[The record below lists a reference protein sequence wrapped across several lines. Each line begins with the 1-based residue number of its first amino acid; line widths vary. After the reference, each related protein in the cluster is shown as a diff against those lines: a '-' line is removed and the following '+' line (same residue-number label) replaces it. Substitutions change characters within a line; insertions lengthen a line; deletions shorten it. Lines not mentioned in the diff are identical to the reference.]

1 MSSQKTTTPPPAASR
16 IRRLTRR
23 RDNKMIAGVCSG
35 LADYTGLDP
44 IIFRIIFI
52 ALVFA
57 GGSGLL
63 LYGLAWIFVPEV
75 GSSRAHGRDL
85 LDRFE
90 TTPWLGAALLIAG
103 GVLLLGQINVFS
115 PPVRWGIVL
124 LILGVVLFREQGSG
138 SNRGP
143 RPAVPVR
150 HPYEP
155 APPASSA
162 DAATTAVLP
171 PAVVAAPRPPRERS
185 ALGWYTVAATLMALG
200 IAALLDASNSIH
212 VTLVQYLALPLAV
225 IGAGLI
231 VGAWLGRSRL
241 LIVLG
246 VLLVP
251 FVLTASLI
259 HVPLTG
265 AAGTFVYRPQSSV
278 DIPPSYH
285 IAAGDLT
292 LDLTRLAL
300 GSGSTDVTATVGAGQ
315 LRVLVPFRVP
325 VTVDGRADI
334 GGVTVFG
341 RTHGG
346 TEVHVQKSSSAS
358 RPGLNLH
365 LHAGLGAVRI
375 ERVVANRTAFPVP
388 VQPAFP

>member
-1 MSSQKTTTPPPAASR
+1 
-16 IRRLTRR
+16 
-23 RDNKMIAGVCSG
+23 
-35 LADYTGLDP
+35 
-44 IIFRIIFI
+44 
-52 ALVFA
+52 
-57 GGSGLL
+57 
-63 LYGLAWIFVPEV
+63 
-75 GSSRAHGRDL
+75 
-85 LDRFE
+85 
-90 TTPWLGAALLIAG
+90 
-103 GVLLLGQINVFS
+103 
-115 PPVRWGIVL
+115 
-124 LILGVVLFREQGSG
+124 
-138 SNRGP
+138 
-143 RPAVPVR
+143 
-150 HPYEP
+150 
-155 APPASSA
+155 
-162 DAATTAVLP
+162 
-171 PAVVAAPRPPRERS
+171 
-185 ALGWYTVAATLMALG
+185 MALG

-212 VTLVQYLALPLAV
+212 ITLVQYLALPLAV

-292 LDLTRLAL
+292 LDLTRLSL

-388 VQPAFP
+388 VKPAFP